1 MNYHDI
7 LKSKIILMIT
17 NDLTIG
23 RSDNDLLP
31 YTDDEIIKFIEA
43 NNNNIE
49 KVIKTII
56 DDYANDNELDTI
68 NDDILLDW
76 IGEYLYEVIDTIS
89 SI

>member
-17 NDLTIG
+17 NDLTVG

-31 YTDDEIIKFIEA
+31 FTPDKINKFIEA

-49 KVIKTII
+49 KVIKTMI
-56 DDYANDNELDTI
+56 DEYRNDNELDSI
-68 NDDILLDW
+68 KDDILLDW
-76 IGEYLYEVIDTIS
+76 IGEYLYEVIDTMS
-89 SI
+89 AN

>member
-31 YTDDEIIKFIEA
+31 YTHDEIIKFIEA

>member
-1 MNYHDI
+1 
-7 LKSKIILMIT
+7 MIT

-31 YTDDEIIKFIEA
+31 YTHDEIIKFIEA